1 MQASSLGWYLHGQPA
16 PLLDL
21 ELDETTKVKNTD
33 NKLVG
38 KLTSSGRSFTS
49 FQMVHTHTRLAA
61 ARLVFG
67 NCEVVSEA
75 LIWALEQD
83 TAIDAKSKYR
93 EEICG

>member
-1 MQASSLGWYLHGQPA
+1 MVSGLCQMASKVSQICCREDLNRVHAQVISWI

-49 FQMVHTHTRLAA
+49 FQMVHTHASLPRGWFLA
-61 ARLVFG
+61 
-67 NCEVVSEA
+67 
-75 LIWALEQD
+75 
-83 TAIDAKSKYR
+83 TAKLLAKLLS
-93 EEICG
+93 GP

>member
-33 NKLVG
+33 TKLVG

-49 FQMVHTHTRLAA
+49 FQMVHTHTETHKHR
-61 ARLVFG
+61 
-67 NCEVVSEA
+67 
-75 LIWALEQD
+75 D
-83 TAIDAKSKYR
+83 TYTETHTHRDTHTH
-93 EEICG
+93 